1 MFHGLLHSS
10 EQHYARLIPLIDPW
24 SMVVL
29 SKVHWMIKSV
39 HPSDAICTSQWRHLY
54 IPVTP
59 FVHPRDAICISQWCL
74 TYLGSI
80 AEKEGSWD
88 NNGLCTFDVVTRAVW
103 PVKSCQMSKKLP
115 KNDFTRTMK
124 DFDTFTKIAKNVD
137 NLDFEK
143 LPKVQ

>member
-1 MFHGLLHSS
+1 MVHGGFKQGTLDDKVSS
-10 EQHYARLIPLIDPW
+10 
-24 SMVVL
+24 
-29 SKVHWMIKSV
+29 
-39 HPSDAICTSQWRHLY
+39 SQWRHLY

-59 FVHPRDAICISQWCL
+59 FVHSGDAICTSQWCL